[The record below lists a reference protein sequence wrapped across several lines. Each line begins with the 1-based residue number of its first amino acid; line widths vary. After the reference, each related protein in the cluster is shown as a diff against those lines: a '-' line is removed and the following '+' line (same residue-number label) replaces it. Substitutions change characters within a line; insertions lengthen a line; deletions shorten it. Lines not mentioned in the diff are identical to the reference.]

1 MPLVIDEYPDVK
13 RENDIELSK
22 GGYYVYGWVC
32 ADWQGIYYYIGKGT
46 GNRYCS
52 TCDRGMSFTAIL
64 KKWNVFPVILRGGLT
79 AGEAELLEDEIKTE
93 FIFEQGYPIMDGEG
107 NSSALKNR
115 AIRLA
120 KAKKRAEDPNYKE
133 GRPTK
138 EIPDF
143 EKFLKKQKDGLMT
156 VEECCKI
163 LGIGRSTWYA
173 RARDL
178 AI

>member
-1 MPLVIDEYPDVK
+1 
-13 RENDIELSK
+13 
-22 GGYYVYGWVC
+22 
-32 ADWQGIYYYIGKGT
+32 
-46 GNRYCS
+46 
-52 TCDRGMSFTAIL
+52 
-64 KKWNVFPVILRGGLT
+64 VILRGGLT

-120 KAKKRAEDPNYKE
+120 KAKKRAEDPDYKE

-138 EIPDF
+138 EVPDF

-156 VEECCKI
+156 VDECCKI

-173 RARDL
+173 RAREVC
-178 AI
+178 

>member
-1 MPLVIDEYPDVK
+1 MPLVIDDFPEIAS
-13 RENDIELSK
+13 ENSAELAK

-32 ADWQGIYYYIGKGT
+32 ADWLGVYYYVGKGT

-52 TCDRGMSFTAIL
+52 TRNRGRSFNAIL
-64 KKWNVFPVILRGGLT
+64 ENWDVCPVILRGGLT
-79 AGEAELLEDEIKTE
+79 AEEAERLEDEVKTD

-133 GRPTK
+133 GRPPK
-138 EIPDF
+138 KIPDF
-143 EKFLKKQKDGLMT
+143 ENLLKKQKDGEMT
-156 VEECCKI
+156 VNECCKA

-173 RARDL
+173 RVREAS
-178 AI
+178 

>member
-1 MPLVIDEYPDVK
+1 MPLVIDDFPDIK
-13 RENDIELSK
+13 SENGEELAK
-22 GGYYVYGWVC
+22 GGHYVYGWVC
-32 ADWQGIYYYIGKGT
+32 ADWQGVYYYVGKGI
-46 GNRYCS
+46 GDRYLETNS
-52 TCDRGMSFTAIL
+52 RGRSFKAIF
-64 KKWNVFPVILRGGLT
+64 KNWNVFPVIFRGGLS
-79 AGEAELLEDEIKTE
+79 AEEAELLEDEIKTE

-120 KAKKRAEDPNYKE
+120 KAKKRAEDPTYKE
-133 GRPTK
+133 GRPAK

-143 EKFLKKQKDGLMT
+143 EIFLKKQKDGQMT
-156 VEECCKI
+156 VSECCEA

-173 RARDL
+173 KAKEL